1 MDIRSFVLPLPKQSK
16 NILPTRLNQNHSKPI
31 MKQKEKLK
39 QFLEDLKNNDE
50 LLEDFI
56 KRVDND

>member
-1 MDIRSFVLPLPKQSK
+1 M
-16 NILPTRLNQNHSKPI
+16 
-31 MKQKEKLK
+31 EKTYLELK